1 MALEDDFQKAAE
13 ASKHLSERP
22 NNDDMLKLYSLFKQG
37 SQGDVTGESPGMMDF
52 IGHAKFT
59 AWEERKGMSSQEAM
73 QQYIEL
79 VNQLKGA

>member
-13 ASKHLSERP
+13 ESKQLPERP
-22 NNDDMLKLYSLFKQG
+22 GNDDMLKLYSLFKQG

-52 IGHAKFT
+52 VGHAKFT
-59 AWEERKGMSSQEAM
+59 AWEERKGLSREEAM
-73 QQYIEL
+73 QQYIDL

>member
-13 ASKHLSERP
+13 ESKQLSERP
-22 NNDDMLKLYSLFKQG
+22 SNDDMLKLYSLFKQG
-37 SQGDVTGESPGMMDF
+37 SLGDVTGESPGMMDF
-52 IGHAKFT
+52 TGHAKFT
-59 AWEERKGMSSQEAM
+59 AWEARKGMSSEEAM